1 MTFTVRDLATLKQFT
16 FERLLNEGNKVHP
29 VCVRWRRLPFRL
41 DPITHSL
48 ALLGTFPKE
57 QGHTQ
62 RLPAI
67 LRIEKTALARESA
80 HAYCSTLLEK
90 VQLVDR
96 NDCASII

>member
-16 FERLLNEGNKVHP
+16 FERLLNEGKVHP

-90 VQLVDR
+90 VQLVDS